1 MWRIYPYYIVL
12 LSSYILK
19 KHVKN
24 LPWLNSSVLIFLENM
39 WIVYPYYLVYLLSSH
54 ILRKHVNCL
63 PLLFSLFTQFS
74 YFYKT
79 CELFTPTIQF
89 IYSVLLFLE
98 NMWIVYPYYTV
109 YLLSSPIL
117 RKHVNCLPLLDSLFT
132 QCSFLRTRANCLPLL
147 FSLFTQFSSHT
158 QSLDN

>member
-1 MWRIYPYYIVL
+1 
-12 LSSYILK
+12 
-19 KHVKN
+19 
-24 LPWLNSSVLIFLENM
+24 M
-39 WIVYPYYLVYLLSSH
+39 WIVYPYYLVYLLSSHILRKHVNCLPLLFSLFTGSH

-132 QCSFLRTRANCLPLL
+132 QCSFLRTHANCLPLL